1 MTTPPP
7 FPVSSAINGSYGMV
21 PGKLR
26 QLVHSTKPEINIHLD
41 SRNRVFTTLDRIEGT
56 VRITAVVDT
65 DFDNIDIEFVGTA
78 RTYVERLTT
87 AAAISGRSEAF
98 HNFLRLSQP
107 GLDRLCPADRIL
119 RAGKTYTFPF
129 VFAVPQQLLPHV
141 CKHSVA
147 NPRVRDWHCQL
158 PPTFGDRELSS
169 RDGGLD
175 DMAPEMASVRYGIF
189 AKISKLSHTG
199 DDFARVPV
207 ANKARRLRV
216 IPTAEEEPPL
226 DVDWKTAEVDR
237 SDYIMRKE
245 KKVKKGLLKGKL
257 GTLVIEA
264 EQPKSLHL
272 AAGVDGERVTSK
284 ATVMLRFEPAEG
296 VTQTPRLDKL
306 TSKLKVR
313 TYFAAAARADIPRK
327 ADSEF
332 DASKGLHGESH
343 ELSSRCISDVKWQ
356 LEDAATP
363 APTQTQRRGSA
374 VSADIPWSP
383 EASAIFTP
391 GAPVW
396 VAKIIVPV
404 ELPSTKAFVPTFHSC
419 LISRT
424 YILALS
430 LSVQTAGLGG
440 SMDLRLPI
448 QVSAS
453 PATNP
458 SSFPTG
464 PARRRSSVLS
474 ATLETDVEDDLG
486 DFFAPRNTVNLHAGV
501 PRNARRRN
509 SQPVRT
515 LIGTE
520 EEDSPPEFEDVPT
533 AHTTVRFENNGM
545 DAPPEYAD
553 LVGGSRWFGGA
564 AVERRLP
571 SYPAVR

>member
-1 MTTPPP
+1 MTSPPP
-7 FPVSSAINGSYGMV
+7 FPVSSAMNGMV

-26 QLVHSTKPEINIHLD
+26 QLVHSTKPEISIHLD

-216 IPTAEEEPPL
+216 IPTVEEEPPL

-313 TYFAAAARADIPRK
+313 TYFAAVARADIPRK
-327 ADSEF
+327 ADSAF

-363 APTQTQRRGSA
+363 APTQIQRRGSA

-383 EASAIFTP
+383 EASATYTP

-396 VAKIIVPV
+396 VAKIVVPI
-404 ELPSTKAFVPTFHSC
+404 ELPSTKAF
-419 LISRT
+419 
-424 YILALS
+424 
-430 LSVQTAGLGG
+430 TAGLGG
-440 SMDLRLPI
+440 AMDLRLPI
-448 QVSAS
+448 QISAS
-453 PATNP
+453 PASNP
-458 SSFPTG
+458 STFSPG

-486 DFFAPRNTVNLHAGV
+486 DFFAPRNTVNLHASA

-509 SQPVRT
+509 SQPIRT

-520 EEDSPPEFEDVPT
+520 EEDSPPEFEDIPT
-533 AHTTVRFENNGM
+533 THTTVRFDDNGM

-553 LVGGSRWFGGA
+553 LVGGSRWFGGT

-571 SYPAVR
+571 NYPAVR